1 MPRNVWVLSLTAFL
15 VAVGF
20 GVIVPVLPVFAR
32 SFGVSQ
38 FAVGAVVSAFA
49 LMRFVT
55 APFCGRIA
63 RLIGERWMLGTGIGI
78 VAVSSAV
85 TGAAQS
91 YWQML
96 VVRGLGGIGSAMFSV
111 AAMVIL
117 LASVDAEHRG
127 RASALYSGGFL
138 LGSMAGPALGGLL
151 AAISIRAPFFFYAGT
166 LAVAGVAALVLLQIR
181 TQDAGSARRST
192 TMSAREAWSQARYR
206 VASWANFA
214 SGWQAQGARSTLVPL
229 LVVEVLNRDTAAS
242 GTAFAIAAAV
252 QTLALQ
258 PAGRLVDS
266 LGRKPVLIG
275 GLLICGV
282 TSAAIP
288 AAPSMTVLTVLL
300 SLFGIGAAALSTA
313 PTAIVGDVA
322 PGGSPVAVFQM
333 FADLGSIVGPL
344 AVGWMADVWSLST
357 AFAIGAG
364 LMGLVALIAL
374 LRPIDGLPAAEDK
387 LSAPQE
393 DQ

>member
-38 FAVGAVVSAFA
+38 FQVGAVVSAFA
-49 LMRFVT
+49 LMRFLT

-63 RLIGERWMLGTGIGI
+63 RVIGERWTLGIGIGI
-78 VAVSSAV
+78 VAVSSAA

-91 YWQML
+91 YGQML

-166 LAVAGVAALVLLQIR
+166 LVVSGAVALVLLQMGR
-181 TQDAGSARRST
+181 VSSGSHQRVS
-192 TMSAREAWSQARYR
+192 TMSARQAWSQARYR
-206 VASWANFA
+206 VAAWANFA
-214 SGWQAQGARSTLVPL
+214 GGWQAQGARSTLVPL
-229 LVVEVLNRDTAAS
+229 LVVEVLHRDTSAS
-242 GTAFAIAAAV
+242 GTAFAIAAAA

-266 LGRKPVLIG
+266 IGRKPVLIG
-275 GLLICGV
+275 GLVICGV
-282 TSAAIP
+282 TSALIP
-288 AAPSMTVLTVLL
+288 ASSSMVAVTVLL
-300 SLFGIGAAALSTA
+300 SLFGTGAAALSTA

-344 AVGWMADVWSLST
+344 AVGWMADVWSLTT
-357 AFAIGAG
+357 AFAIGAAV
-364 LMGLVALIAL
+364 MGLVALIAAI
-374 LRPIDGLPAAEDK
+374 RPIDPLTE
-387 LSAPQE
+387 PQE